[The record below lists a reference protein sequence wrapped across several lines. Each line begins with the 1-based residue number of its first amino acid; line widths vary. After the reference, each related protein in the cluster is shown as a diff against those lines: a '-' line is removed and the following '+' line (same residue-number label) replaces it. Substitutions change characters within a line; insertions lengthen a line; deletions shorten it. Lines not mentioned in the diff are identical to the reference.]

1 MQEGGL
7 LGEFSLDVVF
17 LEVERF
23 DGPDELVVLF
33 GQLRCFL
40 MPEFLEL
47 HFFPLLELVFF
58 LQGLLEDLLLGSELG
73 LEVLLLGA
81 YGGDEFV

>member
-23 DGPDELVVLF
+23 DGPDELVDIALLLSKRLLVLF
-33 GQLRCFL
+33 L
-40 MPEFLEL
+40 
-47 HFFPLLELVFF
+47 
-58 LQGLLEDLLLGSELG
+58 
-73 LEVLLLGA
+73 
-81 YGGDEFV
+81 